1 MASFVFS
8 MIFANPVQV
17 HAGFLSF
24 LDNIFN
30 KADSVTQNSNGNSQ
44 NVALLQAA
52 LNHDPNPSKGGGD
65 ITIVN
70 GSALLPDS
78 GPLGTIAD
86 IEDSTQKSD
95 QISIYVVRDGDS
107 LSGIAKMFNVSV
119 NTIIWANDLKRG
131 GAIGVGQELVILP
144 ISGIRHTVEKGETLQ
159 SIAKKY
165 KGNLDEIRSFNDLS
179 DNTVLVIG
187 DIVVIPDGEIA
198 APKSPVNSYKTPLRG
213 ATGPE
218 YSGYYIRPVNG
229 ILTQGLHGYNGVD
242 LGAQTGTPVF
252 AAASGDVIISRDYG
266 WNGGYGNYIVIQ
278 HNNGTQTLYGHL
290 SSNIVKIGWHVVQG
304 QVIGYVGSTGKSTGP
319 HLHFE
324 VRGAKNPFV
333 N

>member
-1 MASFVFS
+1 MFS
-8 MIFANPVQV
+8 VILINPTQAN
-17 HAGFLSF
+17 AGFLDF
-24 LDNIFN
+24 LDTIFN
-30 KADSVTQNSNGNSQ
+30 KSNTSQNNGNSQ

-65 ITIVN
+65 ITIVS

-86 IEDSTQKSD
+86 IQDNAPKSD
-95 QISIYVVRDGDS
+95 QISIYVVREGDS
-107 LSGIAKMFNVSV
+107 LSGIAKMFGVSV
-119 NTIIWANDLKRG
+119 NTIIWANDIKRG
-131 GAIGVGQELVILP
+131 NIISVGQELVILP
-144 ISGIRHTVEKGETLQ
+144 ISGVLHTVEKGETLQ

-165 KGNLDEIRSFNDLS
+165 KGNLEEMRNFNGISENAILA
-179 DNTVLVIG
+179 VG
-187 DIVVIPDGEIA
+187 DIVVIPDGEIG
-198 APKSPVNSYKTPLRG
+198 APKQTIANYATPVRG
-213 ATGPE
+213 TNGPE
-218 YSGYYIRPVNG
+218 YSGYYLRPVDG

-242 LGAQTGTPVF
+242 LGAPSGTPIF

-266 WNGGYGNYIVIQ
+266 WNGGYGNYIVIE
-278 HNNGTQTLYGHL
+278 HGNGTQTLYGHN
-290 SSNIVKIGWHVVQG
+290 SVNIVKAGWHVVRG
-304 QVIGYVGSTGKSTGP
+304 QIIGYVGSTGKSTGP